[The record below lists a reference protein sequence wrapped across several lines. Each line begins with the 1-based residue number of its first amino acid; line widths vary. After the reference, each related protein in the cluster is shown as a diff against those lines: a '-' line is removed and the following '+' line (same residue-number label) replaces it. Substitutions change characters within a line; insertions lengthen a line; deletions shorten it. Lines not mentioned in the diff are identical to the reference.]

1 MNAQGTVDADP
12 AAIRA
17 LGLAW
22 VEFMLEIAHAA
33 SELRNVIDEV
43 APELESI
50 PHVIGSAAE
59 LAAGADW
66 TANQLDPIRLDLIQL
81 AELLEQY
88 LHGSG
93 AVVPG
98 GGAA

>member
-1 MNAQGTVDADP
+1 MSAQGTVDADP

-33 SELRNVIDEV
+33 SELRNVMDEV

-50 PHVIGSAAE
+50 PHVIGSVAE

-81 AELLEQY
+81 TELLEQY
-88 LHGSG
+88 LDGGRPAAS
-93 AVVPG
+93 G
-98 GGAA
+98 GGVA